1 MFYKNEVI
9 MDKNEK
15 IQLIKKYESKSPLI
29 KNFIMSFLF
38 GGTICLLGELIKR
51 GLIYLE
57 ISSDDA
63 RALTTVIL
71 IFIASVLTGLGIF
84 DKIARHAGAGT
95 LVPVTGFSN
104 AVTSQAMDSG
114 SEGIILG
121 VGAKIFTIAGPVIL
135 FGITSGVIYG
145 IIYYLFSL
153 FIA

>member
-1 MFYKNEVI
+1 

-51 GLIYLE
+51 GLFYLE

>member
-1 MFYKNEVI
+1 

-15 IQLIKKYESKSPLI
+15 IKLIKKYESKSPLI

-38 GGTICLLGELIKR
+38 GGTICLLGEFIKR

-121 VGAKIFTIAGPVIL
+121 VGAIIFTIAGPVIL
-135 FGITSGVIYG
+135 FGITAGVIYG

>member
-1 MFYKNEVI
+1 

>member
-1 MFYKNEVI
+1 

-15 IQLIKKYESKSPLI
+15 IKLIKKYESRSPLI

-38 GGTICLLGELIKR
+38 GGTICLLGEFIKR